1 MIIKQLSAF
10 LEDKISRLSELTKIL
25 AENNINLLAFNIADA
40 ADYGII
46 RFIVDKPELALSV
59 LKENSFSVNITDVVG
74 IIVPHEPG
82 GLYRILE
89 ILSAN
94 HVTIDYMY
102 AFSLNNS
109 ASIVIRSSDY
119 EDVIR
124 VLQENKIHL
133 IQKSD
138 IYKI

>member
-10 LEDKISRLSELTKIL
+10 LEDKISRLSEMTKIL

-46 RFIVDKPELALSV
+46 RFIVDKPELALRV

-94 HVTIDYMY
+94 NVTIDYMY

-109 ASIVIRSSDY
+109 ATIVIRSSDY
-119 EDVIR
+119 EDVIK

-133 IQKSD
+133 IKKSD

>member
-10 LEDKISRLSELTKIL
+10 LEDKISRLSEMTKIL

-46 RFIVDKPELALSV
+46 RFIVDKPELALRV

-109 ASIVIRSSDY
+109 ATIVIRSSDY
-119 EDVIR
+119 EDVIK

-133 IQKSD
+133 IKKSD

>member
-10 LEDKISRLSELTKIL
+10 LEDKISRLSEMTKIL

-46 RFIVDKPELALSV
+46 RFIVDKPELALRV

-102 AFSLNNS
+102 AFSLNYY
-109 ASIVIRSSDY
+109 ATIVIRSSDY
-119 EDVIR
+119 EDVIK
-124 VLQENKIHL
+124 VLQ
-133 IQKSD
+133 
-138 IYKI
+138 